1 MREAYRRARSVAAV
15 AVLADDP
22 VTRDGAVARL
32 SAYREI
38 EVVGADQWQRG
49 QVLLVLA
56 EKVTDDILGQL
67 EHFYRE
73 AGAGDRS
80 VVLVAAEVRR
90 SQVLRAIGAG
100 LVCLLPRHE
109 TGYDRIVRAVVAA
122 RDGRAEL
129 PAAMQRLLVDQIRS
143 IQRDLLAPLDL
154 TISGLTVREAE
165 VLKLLS
171 DGLDIKEVAAK
182 ANYSERTV
190 KTIIHDLLFRLN
202 LRNRTHAVAFALRSG
217 AI

>member
-1 MREAYRRARSVAAV
+1 V